1 MSIPARRDLK
11 RQFWL
16 LVRAGALRDQAAV
29 ALGLNHAT
37 GERWFSQ
44 AGGVIPC
51 LRPSAFQWSIPV
63 DGGA

>member
-1 MSIPARRDLK
+1 MSIPARRDLR

-16 LVRAGALRDQAAV
+16 RIRAGALRDEAAL

-44 AGGVIPC
+44 AGGVIP
-51 LRPSAFQWSIPV
+51 AYV
-63 DGGA
+63 